1 MMVEHMEVVMAEA
14 EVESNMNNGYILSDE
29 ILKNKINKAEFD
41 YKYPHKPS
49 ASFNDLEL
57 FTKGQPTNFYKELR
71 ENAPVFYHEPMPT
84 DPEPGYWVLT
94 KYEDVKYVSMNP
106 KIFSSQYATGNLLTL
121 GTEEN
126 RHPKLFK
133 STIDHMLNLDG
144 EMHLNL
150 RKEHMPFF
158 KAGFV
163 DDLRKKVSFKVTEL
177 LDNIAPMGEC
187 NLVKEVSQQ
196 LPIFTLSEVLG
207 IPEADRQKLV
217 SWMEF
222 LELAQYFTY
231 EMIKEKNEGKTT
243 STPDPEMIDMF
254 NAMVDEMFDY
264 GRFILNA
271 KRKNPENDLLSAI
284 ANAKIKN
291 EELSQEFLD
300 GSWLLIIFAGN
311 DTTRNTLSGGVKLLH
326 ENQKQK
332 ELLLSDSALMPNFI
346 NETVRFVSPV
356 IHMRRT
362 SLEETEINGQKIGP
376 YEKIALWYGAANRD
390 PDIFSD
396 PDKFNILRENAD
408 KHLAFGIGRHT
419 CLGKPIALMQLQEFY
434 SQFLTRFNDFQ
445 MNGEWKVA
453 PNNFVH
459 AIQEMPIKFSPKK

>member
-1 MMVEHMEVVMAEA
+1 M
-14 EVESNMNNGYILSDE
+14 SKGFILSDE
-29 ILKNKINKAEFD
+29 VLNHEINDPA
-41 YKYPHKPS
+41 YKEKYNFNPS
-49 ASFNDLEL
+49 DQLNDLDL
-57 FTKGQPTNFYKELR
+57 FTKGQPFSLYKDLR

-94 KYEDVKYVSMNP
+94 KYEDIKYVSMNP

-144 EMHLNL
+144 EMHLGL

-158 KAGFV
+158 KP
-163 DDLRKKVSFKVTEL
+163 DYINDLRKKVSSKVGLL
-177 LDNIAPMGEC
+177 LDNIAPLGEC
-187 NLVKEVSQQ
+187 NLVSEVSQQ
-196 LPIFTLSEVLG
+196 LPIFTLSEILG
-207 IPEADRQKLV
+207 IPEEDRQKLV

-231 EMIKEKNEGKTT
+231 EMIKEQNEGKTD
-243 STPDPEMIDMF
+243 STPDPAMIDMF

-264 GRFILNA
+264 GRFILNS
-271 KRKNPENDLLSAI
+271 KRENPSEDLLSAI
-284 ANAKIKN
+284 ANAEIEGEK
-291 EELSQEFLD
+291 LSQEFLD

-311 DTTRNTLSGGVKLLH
+311 DTTRNTLSGGIKLLY

-332 ELLLSDSALMPNFI
+332 ELLIDDLELLPNFV
-346 NETVRFVSPV
+346 NETVRCVSPV

-362 SLEETEINGQKIGP
+362 TLEETEINGQKIGP
-376 YEKIALWYGAANRD
+376 HEKIALWYGAANRD
-390 PDIFSD
+390 PEIFEN
-396 PDKFNILRENAD
+396 PDDFNILRENAD
-408 KHLAFGIGRHT
+408 KHLAFGFGRHS
-419 CLGKPIALMQLQEFY
+419 CIGKPVALMQLQEFY
-434 SQFLTRFNDFQ
+434 SQFLTRFPDFE

-459 AIQEMPIKFSPKK
+459 AIQEMPIKFSPR

>member
-1 MMVEHMEVVMAEA
+1 MVEYMEVVMAEA

-57 FTKGQPTNFYKELR
+57 FTKGHPTNFYKELR

-207 IPEADRQKLV
+207 IPEVDRQKLV

>member
-1 MMVEHMEVVMAEA
+1 M
-14 EVESNMNNGYILSDE
+14 SKGFILSDE
-29 ILKNKINKAEFD
+29 VLNHEINNPA
-41 YKYPHKPS
+41 YKEKYNFNPS
-49 ASFNDLEL
+49 DQLNDLDL
-57 FTKGQPTNFYKELR
+57 FTKGQPFSLYKDLR

-94 KYEDVKYVSMNP
+94 KYEDIKYVSMNP

-144 EMHLNL
+144 EMHLGL

-158 KAGFV
+158 KP
-163 DDLRKKVSFKVTEL
+163 DYINDLRKKVSSKVSLL
-177 LDNIAPMGEC
+177 LDNIAPLGKC
-187 NLVKEVSQQ
+187 NLVSEVSQQ
-196 LPIFTLSEVLG
+196 LPIFTLSEILG

-231 EMIKEKNEGKTT
+231 EMIKEQNEGKTD
-243 STPDPEMIDMF
+243 STPDPAMIDMF

-264 GRFILNA
+264 GRFILNS
-271 KRKNPENDLLSAI
+271 KRENPSEDLLSAI
-284 ANAKIKN
+284 ANAEIEGEK
-291 EELSQEFLD
+291 LSQEFLD

-311 DTTRNTLSGGVKLLH
+311 DTTRNTLSGGIKLLH
-326 ENQKQK
+326 DNQKQK
-332 ELLLSDSALMPNFI
+332 ELLINDLELLPNFI
-346 NETVRFVSPV
+346 NETVRCVSPV

-362 SLEETEINGQKIGP
+362 TLEETEINGQKIGP
-376 YEKIALWYGAANRD
+376 HEKIALWYGAANRD
-390 PDIFSD
+390 PEIFEN
-396 PDKFNILRENAD
+396 PDDFSILRENAD
-408 KHLAFGIGRHT
+408 KHLAFGFGRHS
-419 CLGKPIALMQLQEFY
+419 CIGKPVALMQLQEFY
-434 SQFLTRFNDFQ
+434 SQFLTRFPDFE
-445 MNGEWKVA
+445 MNGKWKVA

-459 AIQEMPIKFSPKK
+459 AIQEMPIKFSPK